1 MIDDADSIDGIDFD
15 TLYNEHEKHRLEL
28 SRGKAILS
36 KMKAKLRK
44 QTPHKRTASPVDVS
58 DQSKRL
64 ETLLSGTPCDT
75 F

>member
-15 TLYNEHEKHRLEL
+15 AYPIEAEEKTL
-28 SRGKAILS
+28 
-36 KMKAKLRK
+36 KLRRSVAKMMK

-58 DQSKRL
+58 DKSKRL

>member
-15 TLYNEHEKHRLEL
+15 AYPIEAEEKTR
-28 SRGKAILS
+28 
-36 KMKAKLRK
+36 KLRRSVAKMMK
-44 QTPHKRTASPVDVS
+44 QTPHKRTASPEESPVDVS
-58 DQSKRL
+58 DSSKRL